1 MRPFALVVSFTAFA
15 VALATGPA
23 AAKVLVVVDKSAQ
36 QMIVTVDGNRRW
48 VWPVSTG
55 VPRYDTPSGRFT
67 AFRMEKDH
75 FSKEWDD
82 APMPYSIFFT
92 TKGHAIHGTNH
103 TSIGN
108 PASHGCVRLN
118 TAHAA
123 QLFALVQQQG
133 VANTTV
139 MLTGDVQVAWA
150 RRASRLASTGGGAA
164 ARPAAQPPVAD
175 PASPPSR
182 GYVRGYDE
190 AAPRYG
196 DTTVDTPSAV
206 YGRAYTTCPPPP
218 PGFPTP
224 ACSYARP
231 QARADAF
238 PPRRYDY
245 AQPQYEPNDM
255 QRRGFPFGGY

>member
-1 MRPFALVVSFTAFA
+1 MRSFFLVASLAAFA
-15 VALATGPA
+15 TGLAIGPS

-36 QMIVTVDGNRRW
+36 QMTVSVDGDQRW

-67 AFRMEKDH
+67 AFRLEKDH

-92 TKGHAIHGTNH
+92 NKGHAIHGTNH

-139 MLTGDVQVAWA
+139 VLTGDVQIAWA
-150 RRASRLASTGGGAA
+150 NRASRLAAARGGAA
-164 ARPAAQPPVAD
+164 TRPVSQQFAD
-175 PASPPSR
+175 PAPPPSR
-182 GYVRGYDE
+182 DYRRGYDE
-190 AAPRYG
+190 TAPRYG
-196 DTTVDTPSAV
+196 NTPVDTPSTV
-206 YGRAYTTCPPPP
+206 YGRAYTTCPLPP
-218 PGFPTP
+218 PGFPVP

-231 QARADAF
+231 QARADAAY

-245 AQPQYEPNDM
+245 GQPQYEPDDAP
-255 QRRGFPFGGY
+255 RRGFPFGGY

>member
-1 MRPFALVVSFTAFA
+1 MRPFALVAS
-15 VALATGPA
+15 LAASAIGLAIGPA

-36 QMIVTVDGNRRW
+36 QMTVSVDGNRHW

-55 VPRYDTPSGRFT
+55 VPRYDTPGGRFT

-118 TAHAA
+118 TTHAA

-133 VANTTV
+133 VTNTTV

-150 RRASRLASTGGGAA
+150 RRASRLASARGTPA
-164 ARPAAQPPVAD
+164 ARPVPQPLAETAPL
-175 PASPPSR
+175 PSR

-190 AAPRYG
+190 TAPRYG
-196 DTTVDTPSAV
+196 DTTVDTPPAV

-218 PGFPTP
+218 PGFPVP

-231 QARADAF
+231 QARADAY

-245 AQPQYEPNDM
+245 GQPQYEPEDRP
-255 QRRGFPFGGY
+255 RRGFPFGGY

>member
-1 MRPFALVVSFTAFA
+1 MRPFALVASLAALAIAFA
-15 VALATGPA
+15 VGPA
-23 AAKVLVVVDKSAQ
+23 TAKVLVVVDKSAQ
-36 QMIVTVDGNRRW
+36 QMTVSVDGTQRW

-55 VPRYDTPSGRFT
+55 VPRYDTPTGRFT

-150 RRASRLASTGGGAA
+150 RRAGRLASARDGTAT
-164 ARPAAQPPVAD
+164 RPAPLAE
-175 PASPPSR
+175 PAPQR
-182 GYVRGYDE
+182 VYGRGYDE
-190 AAPRYG
+190 TAPRYG
-196 DTTVDTPSAV
+196 GTPPETPPAV
-206 YGRAYTTCPPPP
+206 YGRVYTTCPPPP
-218 PGFPTP
+218 PGFPAP
-224 ACSYARP
+224 ACSYVRP
-231 QARADAF
+231 QARADAY
-238 PPRRYDY
+238 PPRRYDLG
-245 AQPQYEPNDM
+245 QPQYEPEDVPP
-255 QRRGFPFGGY
+255 RRFPFGGY